1 VREAEVVLLD
11 RLVDDE
17 CDVDCKSGLLSTRY
31 YLLGYRHP
39 AAPMGVRVVV
49 VG

>member
-1 VREAEVVLLD
+1 MREAEVVLLD

-17 CDVDCKSGLLSTRY
+17 CDVDCKSGLLSTRC

-39 AAPMGVRVVV
+39 APMGVRVVV